1 MPKEEGTVEP
11 YVSVSGDNDSVT
23 VSAGLKFKF

>member
-1 MPKEEGTVEP
+1 MPKEEGTVDP
-11 YVSVSGDNDSVT
+11 YVSISGDNDSVT